1 MIRRPPRSTRTY
13 TLLPYTTLVLSLYKR
28 YLQTY
33 LAWRKELHAWIDD
46 SSLSP
51 QDISR
56 GHFVINLMTE
66 AMAPTNS
73 AANPAAV
80 IRFFETGGTSLL
92 AGLSHLAKDLVN
104 TGGRPRQVDL
114 GALEVGQSLG
124 VTEGTVVCR
133 KTVTEL

>member
-80 IRFFETGGTSLL
+80 NRFFETGGKRSEEHTSEL
-92 AGLSHLAKDLVN
+92 
-104 TGGRPRQVDL
+104 
-114 GALEVGQSLG
+114 QSLMRISYS
-124 VTEGTVVCR
+124 VFCLN
-133 KTVTEL
+133 KKIYSIYI